1 MIYYG
6 AQRVC
11 ILPGCLN
18 FNFLILFSC
27 AVPPEFYGIL
37 LHSTY
42 VYIYDFTKEYK
53 KWKQLKNS
61 SRNDQSVILMQVL
74 YSQLHTPLRVLK
86 KKLQATY
93 TRLKHSRILTLSSR
107 CCVPVL
113 GRKERKCDKT
123 TLWFRLRQKHINIYE
138 TEELLK
144 EGCRR
149 HYNAKNFP
157 FYHSHSLL
165 DLHSLPSPKILI

>member
-74 YSQLHTPLRVLK
+74 CSQLHTPLRVLIFFYRPSILNLNTAAYSLWVPGAVCLCLGGK
-86 KKLQATY
+86 KEFYLFC
-93 TRLKHSRILTLSSR
+93 HTLSQSDLFSAQSR
-107 CCVPVL
+107 LATSFWTC
-113 GRKERKCDKT
+113 KT
-123 TLWFRLRQKHINIYE
+123 TTTIRIE
-138 TEELLK
+138 VCTTM
-144 EGCRR
+144 
-149 HYNAKNFP
+149 
-157 FYHSHSLL
+157 
-165 DLHSLPSPKILI
+165 